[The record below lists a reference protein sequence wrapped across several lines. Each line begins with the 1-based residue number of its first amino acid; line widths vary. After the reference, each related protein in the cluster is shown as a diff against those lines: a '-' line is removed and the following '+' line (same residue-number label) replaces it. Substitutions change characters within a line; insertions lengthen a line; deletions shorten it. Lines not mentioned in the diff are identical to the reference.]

1 MEQLT
6 IEDLNC
12 DEIPHPTNDL
22 PLRPEIPAIPPLPP
36 LPDAFFVDNWENLSA
51 NEFFVQT
58 RRLNDFVVANQN
70 HPLYFV
76 LSCACEALYYQMKVV
91 RNAVFDPTNGLP
103 DIWAQYAADQLVRSV
118 RLMQIAIT
126 ISFDASR
133 AFAQMQGW
141 GPL

>member
-12 DEIPHPTNDL
+12 DEVPHPTNDF
-22 PLRPEIPAIPPLPP
+22 PLWPEIPAIPPPPP
-36 LPDAFFVDNWENLSA
+36 LPDAFFADNWKNLSA

-70 HPLYFV
+70 HPLYFI
-76 LSCACEALYYQMKVV
+76 LYCACEALYYQMKVV